1 MALTMRAFPEAG
13 SDQRANGGGLVG
25 AAIFEEMGRCL
36 TGTTGDWNKEEADQ
50 IRTQTTT
57 CAAAWREP
65 SSDRPTVT
73 LPTPNCHCATRSD
86 RREHNPEAQRRSC
99 PKRHQ
104 ASTLPAMNRAK
115 PTS

>member
-57 CAAAWREP
+57 CAQLGASHHRT
-65 SSDRPTVT
+65 DRPLPSQPQTVIAQHGVT
-73 LPTPNCHCATRSD
+73 DENITR
-86 RREHNPEAQRRSC
+86 RRSGGAA
-99 PKRHQ
+99 PSGTRHRHFR
-104 ASTLPAMNRAK
+104 L
-115 PTS
+115 